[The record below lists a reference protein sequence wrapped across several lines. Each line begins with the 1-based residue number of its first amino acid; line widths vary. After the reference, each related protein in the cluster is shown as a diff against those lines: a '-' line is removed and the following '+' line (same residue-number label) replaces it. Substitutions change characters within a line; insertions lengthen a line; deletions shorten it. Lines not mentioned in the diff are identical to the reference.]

1 VRVETLALRRSYTRQ
16 MIWPLL
22 MGLALLLAQTL
33 AVAAQS
39 RPDTFADLA
48 EKVSPSVVNI
58 TTSTTV
64 ATSAEP
70 APVVPDGSPFED
82 FFRDF
87 LDRNGPNGQSP
98 RRSQALGSGFVISED
113 GFIVTNNHVIEG
125 ADEILIEFFEGFEL
139 EATLIGTDRNTD
151 LALLKVESDE
161 PLDFVNFGDSEEA
174 RVGDWVMAM
183 GNPLGQ
189 GFSVSAG
196 IVSARG
202 RALSGSYDDYLQTD
216 AAINRGNS
224 GGPLFNMNGEVI
236 GVNTAILS
244 PNGGSIGIGFAMSS
258 RVAANVIQQLKDFG
272 ETRRGWL
279 GVRIQ
284 DVTDDLAEG
293 LGLEEARGALV
304 TDVPEGPALEAGLEA
319 GDVILSFDGVNV
331 DDTRGLVR
339 QVGDTEVGKEV
350 RVLVFRD
357 GGTETLRV
365 TLGRREDEERSVPA
379 SINREEEPETSE
391 MMSGIVISNLT
402 DELREQLALP
412 EGSEGLIVIDV
423 AEDSEAYE
431 EGLRAGD
438 LITEAGQEKVTNV
451 TELEERIVA
460 AKEAGRKSILL
471 LVRRGG
477 RQLGAPDACDIGDH
491 AVNQRFEWR
500 KVVVRADVLFVHIQR
515 AVDFHLHCMTVQRRA
530 AVVLCHKGACKRCI
544 PCDPQPGRGHGR
556 FDLVDHI
563 RTGGG
568 AEPVAQHDFGAG
580 SARVADGFNRFMR
593 HRMAINQDRL
603 AVKRHAVIHKRRQRL
618 VPGGP
623 EFLDSRVGFF
633 AADLAAIDRPPV
645 GDHAWHNA
653 KARGDARIV
662 RDTFHAFDQGRVQF
676 VGRPVH
682 VDPGAG
688 RNCRQKRRAMRTKLH
703 GYSRPE

>member
-1 VRVETLALRRSYTRQ
+1 MAHTPRQMEESVRDTSLALRRTNPLTYV
-16 MIWPLL
+16 WPIIL
-22 MGLALLLAQTL
+22 GVAFLLAQTL
-33 AVAAQS
+33 AAAAQS

-64 ATSAEP
+64 ATNAQP
-70 APVVPDGSPFED
+70 GPIVPEGSPFED

-87 LDRNGPNGQSP
+87 MDRNGPNGQRP

-139 EATLIGTDRNTD
+139 EAEIIGTDRNTD

-161 PLDFVNFGDSEEA
+161 PLDFVNWGDSEEA

-202 RALSGSYDDYLQTD
+202 RALSGSYDDYIQTD

-224 GGPLFNMNGEVI
+224 GGPLFNMNGDVI

-258 RVAANVIQQLKDFG
+258 RVAENVIQQLRDFG

-304 TDVPEGPALEAGLEA
+304 TDVPEGPALDAGMEA
-319 GDVILSFDGVNV
+319 GDVILSFDGVDV

-339 QVGDTEVGKEV
+339 QVGNTAIGKEV

-357 GGTETLRV
+357 GETETLRV
-365 TLGRREDEERSVPA
+365 TLGRREDEERAVPA
-379 SINREEEPETSE
+379 SINRDDPVTREFMGLT
-391 MMSGIVISNLT
+391 VSNIT
-402 DELREQLALP
+402 DELREQLGLP
-412 EGSEGLIVIDV
+412 ESAEGLVVADV

-438 LITEAGQEKVTNV
+438 LITEAGQEKVVTV
-451 TELEERIVA
+451 TELADRIDE

-471 LVRRGG
+471 LVRRDGDP
-477 RQLGAPDACDIGDH
+477 RFVALG
-491 AVNQRFEWR
+491 
-500 KVVVRADVLFVHIQR
+500 
-515 AVDFHLHCMTVQRRA
+515 
-530 AVVLCHKGACKRCI
+530 
-544 PCDPQPGRGHGR
+544 
-556 FDLVDHI
+556 
-563 RTGGG
+563 
-568 AEPVAQHDFGAG
+568 
-580 SARVADGFNRFMR
+580 
-593 HRMAINQDRL
+593 
-603 AVKRHAVIHKRRQRL
+603 
-618 VPGGP
+618 
-623 EFLDSRVGFF
+623 LDNS
-633 AADLAAIDRPPV
+633 
-645 GDHAWHNA
+645 
-653 KARGDARIV
+653 
-662 RDTFHAFDQGRVQF
+662 
-676 VGRPVH
+676 
-682 VDPGAG
+682 
-688 RNCRQKRRAMRTKLH
+688 
-703 GYSRPE
+703 